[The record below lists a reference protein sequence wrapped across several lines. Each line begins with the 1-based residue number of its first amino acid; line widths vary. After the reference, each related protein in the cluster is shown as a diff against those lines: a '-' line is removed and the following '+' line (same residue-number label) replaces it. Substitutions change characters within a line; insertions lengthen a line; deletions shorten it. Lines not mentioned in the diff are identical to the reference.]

1 MPFLLAFL
9 GQPDKVEDDGYEHLL
24 PLDVGDVVR
33 IARSLVLVNFC
44 CWSFR
49 SYFKGSCNATV
60 GESFYMRLY

>member
-1 MPFLLAFL
+1 MPFLLAFP

-44 CWSFR
+44 C
-49 SYFKGSCNATV
+49 
-60 GESFYMRLY
+60 